1 MSNELGQLYQDVIID
16 HSRHPHNFGRLADA
30 TRTVEGINPLCGDQ
44 ITLYVKLLDDR
55 IDDIAFEGVGCA
67 ISVAS
72 ASLMTTALKGKQCED
87 ALALFGSVH
96 SMLTESPGPR
106 LTESPGPEIPTAELG
121 KLAALAGVSGFPMR
135 VKCATLV
142 WHALRSALE
151 GEDEMA
157 SSE

>member
-1 MSNELGQLYQDVIID
+1 MSNDLSQLYQDVIID

-44 ITLYVKLLDDR
+44 ITLYVKLIDDR
-55 IDDIAFEGVGCA
+55 IEDIAFEGEGCA

-72 ASLMTTALKGKQCED
+72 ASLMTTALKGKGCED

-96 SMLTESPGPR
+96 AMLTESEGPELAR
-106 LTESPGPEIPTAELG
+106 GRAAASSPCSRESPA
-121 KLAALAGVSGFPMR
+121 FPMR

-151 GEDEMA
+151 GKSEMA

>member
-1 MSNELGQLYQDVIID
+1 MSNHLSDLYQDVIVD
-16 HSRHPHNFGRLADA
+16 HSRHPQNFRRMVDP
-30 TRTVEGINPLCGDQ
+30 TRTVEGLNPLCGDQ

-55 IDDIAFEGVGCA
+55 IVDIAFEGVGCA

-72 ASLMTTALKGKQCED
+72 ASLMTTALKGKASED
-87 ALALFGSVH
+87 AMALFGSVH
-96 SMLTESPGPR
+96 AMLTESPGAE
-106 LTESPGPEIPTAELG
+106 LAAPGLG
-121 KLAALAGVSGFPMR
+121 KLAALSGVSAFPMR

-151 GEDEMA
+151 GKTEMA

>member
-1 MSNELGQLYQDVIID
+1 MSNELGQLYQEVIID

-30 TRTVEGINPLCGDQ
+30 TRTVEGVNPLCGDQ

-96 SMLTESPGPR
+96 SMLTESPGP
-106 LTESPGPEIPTAELG
+106 EIPSAELG
-121 KLAALAGVSGFPMR
+121 KLAALSGVSGFPMR

-151 GEDEMA
+151 GEDEMV

>member
-96 SMLTESPGPR
+96 YM

-121 KLAALAGVSGFPMR
+121 KLAALSGVSGFPMR

-142 WHALRSALE
+142 WHALHSALE
-151 GEDEMA
+151 GEEAMV

>member
-1 MSNELGQLYQDVIID
+1 M
-16 HSRHPHNFGRLADA
+16 
-30 TRTVEGINPLCGDQ
+30 NPLCGDQ

-67 ISVAS
+67 ISMAS
-72 ASLMTTALKGKQCED
+72 ASLMTTALKGKGREE

-96 SMLTESPGPR
+96 AMLTESPTATSSPR
-106 LTESPGPEIPTAELG
+106 PSWASSPVLS
-121 KLAALAGVSGFPMR
+121 GVSAFPMR

-151 GEDEMA
+151 GKRPDGLE
-157 SSE
+157 

>member
-1 MSNELGQLYQDVIID
+1 MSSELGQLYQDVIID

-44 ITLYVKLLDDR
+44 ITLYVKLVDDR

-72 ASLMTTALKGKQCED
+72 ASLMTTALKGRQCED
-87 ALALFGSVH
+87 ALALFGFVH
-96 SMLTESPGPR
+96 SMLTESPGP
-106 LTESPGPEIPTAELG
+106 EVPSAELG
-121 KLAALAGVSGFPMR
+121 KLAALSGVSGFPMR

-142 WHALRSALE
+142 WHALRNALE
-151 GEDEMA
+151 GKDEMA

>member
-1 MSNELGQLYQDVIID
+1 MNNDLSELYQDVIID

-44 ITLYVKLLDDR
+44 ITLYLKLLDDR

-72 ASLMTTALKGKQCED
+72 ASLMTTALKGKGCED
-87 ALALFGSVH
+87 ALALFGFVH
-96 SMLTESPGPR
+96 AMLTEGPGDELPA
-106 LTESPGPEIPTAELG
+106 AELG
-121 KLAALAGVSGFPMR
+121 KLAALSGVSAFPMR
-135 VKCATLV
+135 VKSATLV

-151 GEDEMA
+151 GKNEMA